1 MNAEQLRMEWK
12 QEEEVAHVHGWD
24 FSHIYGRYQE
34 GERVPWNYDA
44 IVRGYLR
51 EETRLLDYDT
61 GGGEYLLM
69 LGHPYARTAATEG
82 YPPNVK
88 LCQERLLPLGI
99 DLRECSDPSR
109 IPFPDAAFDLM
120 INRHGGFDPVEI
132 KRLLRPGGIFVTQ
145 QVGEDND
152 RDLVERVL
160 PEVEK
165 PFPHLNLK
173 EQKAAFVQAG
183 FEILRAEES
192 FQPITF
198 FDVGA
203 FVWFAHI
210 IEWEF
215 PGFSV
220 ARCFAQLLE
229 MQREIEARGRIEG
242 TTHRYLIV
250 ARK

>member
-12 QEEEVAHVHGWD
+12 QEEEVAHVYGWD
-24 FSHIYGRYQE
+24 FSHIDGRYQE

-61 GGGEYLLM
+61 GGGEYLLT

-109 IPFPDAAFDLM
+109 
-120 INRHGGFDPVEI
+120 
-132 KRLLRPGGIFVTQ
+132 
-145 QVGEDND
+145 
-152 RDLVERVL
+152 
-160 PEVEK
+160 
-165 PFPHLNLK
+165 
-173 EQKAAFVQAG
+173 AAFVQAG

-220 ARCFAQLLE
+220 ERCFAQLLE

>member
-1 MNAEQLRMEWK
+1 M
-12 QEEEVAHVHGWD
+12 
-24 FSHIYGRYQE
+24 
-34 GERVPWNYDA
+34 
-44 IVRGYLR
+44 
-51 EETRLLDYDT
+51 
-61 GGGEYLLM
+61 
-69 LGHPYARTAATEG
+69 
-82 YPPNVK
+82 
-88 LCQERLLPLGI
+88 
-99 DLRECSDPSR
+99 
-109 IPFPDAAFDLM
+109 
-120 INRHGGFDPVEI
+120 
-132 KRLLRPGGIFVTQ
+132 TQ

-220 ARCFAQLLE
+220 ERCFAQLLE